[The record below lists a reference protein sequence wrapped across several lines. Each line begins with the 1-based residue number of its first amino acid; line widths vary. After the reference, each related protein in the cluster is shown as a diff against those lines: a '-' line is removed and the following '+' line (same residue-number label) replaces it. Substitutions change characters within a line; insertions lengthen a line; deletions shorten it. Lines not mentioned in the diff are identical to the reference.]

1 MPTSSEVD
9 AYIAD
14 QPPARA
20 DRLRQLR
27 AAIHAAAPDVAESIE
42 WKMPVFRA
50 RGDWLAMANRSAYIS
65 LYLHDV
71 AAVAALVAS
80 DARLKSGKGCLNI
93 PDRAALPL
101 AALEALFQA
110 RLG

>member
-1 MPTSSEVD
+1 MPTSPDVD
-9 AYIAD
+9 AYIAA

-20 DRLRQLR
+20 ERLAQLR
-27 AAIHAAAPDVAESIE
+27 AAIHVAAPDVAESIE
-42 WKMPVFRA
+42 WKMPVFRSG
-50 RGDWLAMANRSAYIS
+50 GDWLAMANRAAYIS

-71 AAVAALVAS
+71 AAVAALVAT

-93 PDRAALPL
+93 PDRAPLPM
-101 AALEALFQA
+101 AALDPLFRA